1 MRKIVGILSVGFLL
15 ASMLTGIGIHN
26 NATPADSIYPNPAA
40 ITAPNPAYNPV
51 ANYEGEPEDEMR
63 DVMVPIPMNCR
74 VPNKT
79 GIQCVW
85 SSIETLAR
93 YAQFERLYDMTE
105 LSECRSYSGPSNA
118 GSWLRKH
125 NVRFEQTTGGDR
137 SLIIKGVVKE
147 KRGVLFSVPGHA
159 MVLVH
164 YDEEKGIVKYINNS
178 DSTLQIRTWTMKE
191 FNRRFDGWVMI
202 IYADNDILGRPPG
215 EARSLPIVDAA
226 GPQGTYP
233 EDYIPMP
240 KAKGRD

>member
-1 MRKIVGILSVGFLL
+1 MRKVLWILPLAFLTL
-15 ASMLTGIGIHN
+15 STVLGY
-26 NATPADSIYPNPAA
+26 NAHSHESDKVYPNPSEVS
-40 ITAPNPAYNPV
+40 TPTSDYNPV
-51 ANYEGEPEDEMR
+51 AKYEGEPDENLS
-63 DVMVPIPMNCR
+63 DVMVPIPMADR

-93 YAQFERLYDMTE
+93 YAKFKKLYDMTE
-105 LSECRSYSGPSNA
+105 LPECRSYSGPSSA
-118 GSWLRKH
+118 GRWLKSK

-178 DSTLQIRTWTMKE
+178 DSTLQVRTWTMKE
-191 FNRRFDGWVMI
+191 FNRRFDGWVLL
-202 IYADNDILGRPPG
+202 IYADDDILGRPPG
-215 EARSLPIVDAA
+215 EARSVPILDKNN
-226 GPQGTYP
+226 PQGEYP
-233 EDYIPMP
+233 ESYIPMP
-240 KAKGRD
+240 IRKED

>member
-1 MRKIVGILSVGFLL
+1 MNNLAWLVPVVFLL
-15 ASMLTGIGIHN
+15 LPGHIANSQDN
-26 NATPADSIYPNPAA
+26 YEKVYPNPAVVSHPL
-40 ITAPNPAYNPV
+40 PNFNPV
-51 ANYEGEPEDEMR
+51 ANYEGEPDENLS
-63 DVMVPIPMNCR
+63 DVMVPIPMADR

-93 YAQFERLYDMTE
+93 YAKFERLYDMTE
-105 LSECRSYSGPSNA
+105 RPECRSYSGPSNA
-118 GSWLRKH
+118 GGWLRKH

-164 YDEEKGIVKYINNS
+164 YDEEKGVVKYINNS
-178 DSTLQIRTWTMKE
+178 DRTLQVRTWTMQE
-191 FNRRFDGWVMI
+191 FNKRFDGWVMI

-215 EARSLPIVDAA
+215 EARNVPILDRNNPVA
-226 GPQGTYP
+226 TYP
-233 EDYIPMP
+233 DDYIPNR
-240 KAKGRD
+240 KD